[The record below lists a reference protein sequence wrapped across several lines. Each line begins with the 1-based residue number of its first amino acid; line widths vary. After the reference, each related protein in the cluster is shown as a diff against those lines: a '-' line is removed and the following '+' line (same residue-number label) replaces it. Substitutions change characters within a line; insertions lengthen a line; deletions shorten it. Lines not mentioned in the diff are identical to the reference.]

1 MRLLVTG
8 GAGFIGSE
16 VVRQYLAE
24 TEHAVVNIDNLT
36 YSANPRA
43 LAGIEGHARYL
54 FEKADICDK
63 AALTRIFRDHRPNA
77 VMHLAAETHVD
88 RSIDGPGVF
97 VMTNVVGTQ
106 VLLDVAADYWRNL
119 DAEDSPYAPRSP
131 YAASKA
137 AADHLVRAWYP
148 TYGFP
153 VVISNTC
160 NNFGPFQ
167 HVEKMIP
174 LMILKAR
181 AGESMPVYGDGSN
194 VRDWLYVA
202 DHARGLR
209 CVLDKGRIGDS
220 YNIGGGDEWRNIDLV
235 ETICDIMDE
244 LRPRSDGS
252 HRALIGLV
260 SDRPGHDFR

>member
-24 TEHAVVNIDNLT
+24 TEHAVVNIDNMT

-119 DAEDSPYAPRSP
+119 DAEARQAFRFHHVSTDEVFGSLGPTGRFTEDSPYAPRSP

-137 AADHLVRAWYP
+137 AADHLVRAWHA
-148 TYGFP
+148 TYGSP
-153 VVISNTC
+153 VVMSNTC
-160 NNFGPFQ
+160 NN
-167 HVEKMIP
+167 
-174 LMILKAR
+174 
-181 AGESMPVYGDGSN
+181 
-194 VRDWLYVA
+194 
-202 DHARGLR
+202 
-209 CVLDKGRIGDS
+209 
-220 YNIGGGDEWRNIDLV
+220 
-235 ETICDIMDE
+235 
-244 LRPRSDGS
+244 
-252 HRALIGLV
+252 
-260 SDRPGHDFR
+260 